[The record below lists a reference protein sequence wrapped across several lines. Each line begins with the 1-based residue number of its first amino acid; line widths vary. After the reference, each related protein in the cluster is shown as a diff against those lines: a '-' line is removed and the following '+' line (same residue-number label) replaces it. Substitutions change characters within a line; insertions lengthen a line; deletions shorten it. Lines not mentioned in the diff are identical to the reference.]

1 MREKEIEGNKNVIHA
16 RDQEIKN
23 LKETVNDLKKQ
34 LLSEDD
40 GIEVLNWNKSH
51 FIEFPYAENHVI
63 VIQNL

>member
-40 GIEVLNWNKSH
+40 GIEVLNWNKS
-51 FIEFPYAENHVI
+51 
-63 VIQNL
+63 

>member
-1 MREKEIEGNKNVIHA
+1 MNSSCPFFGLLLGIFPTQKWRRFEGNKNVIHA

-40 GIEVLNWNKSH
+40 GIEVLNGNKS
-51 FIEFPYAENHVI
+51 
-63 VIQNL
+63 

>member
-1 MREKEIEGNKNVIHA
+1 MREKEIEGNKNVIYA

-40 GIEVLNWNKSH
+40 GIEVLN
-51 FIEFPYAENHVI
+51 
-63 VIQNL
+63 